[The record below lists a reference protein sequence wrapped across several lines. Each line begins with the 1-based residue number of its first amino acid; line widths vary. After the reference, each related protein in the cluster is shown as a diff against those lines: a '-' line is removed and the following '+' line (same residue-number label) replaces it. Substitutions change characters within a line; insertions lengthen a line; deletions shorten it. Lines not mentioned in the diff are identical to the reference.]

1 MQYNLLNLSRR
12 NKRSVTTMSKQEFI
26 KITRER
32 EKELNNILI
41 DSSLYLGMSPAER
54 RKLLHHLVSSYFNR
68 PPVENSRALSMAM

>member
-1 MQYNLLNLSRR
+1 MS
-12 NKRSVTTMSKQEFI
+12 TMSKQEFI

-54 RKLLHHLVSSYFNR
+54 RRLLHYLILSYFNR
-68 PPVENSRALSMAM
+68 QPVENSRALPMAMQAGAAM